1 MRLFV
6 VGATGRTGTA
16 LVNQALARGH
26 MVTALVRSPERLTA
40 KDPNLT
46 VLKGSV
52 LDEAQLLDGMRNHEA
67 VIATLGPREPFKR
80 GSLLRDSTLAITKAM
95 DRSGLKRLLVL
106 SAAALFPG
114 LPNRVVRFILRNT
127 MSDSLAMERIV
138 QASGL
143 NWTIVRPPRLTNGTS
158 LTYQSREDA
167 APAGAFSM
175 SRSAVA
181 AFMLDALEQKRH
193 FQKIVGLGI

>member
-1 MRLFV
+1 
-6 VGATGRTGTA
+6 
-16 LVNQALARGH
+16 
-26 MVTALVRSPERLTA
+26 MVTALVRSPERMTV
-40 KDPNLT
+40 KDANLT

-52 LDEAQLLDGMRNHEA
+52 LDEALLLDGMKNHDA
-67 VIATLGPREPFKR
+67 AIATLGPREPFKR

-106 SAAALFPG
+106 SEAALFPG
-114 LPNRVVRFILRNT
+114 LPNRIIRFILRHT

-143 NWTIVRPPRLTNGTS
+143 DWTIVRPPRLTNGTS

-167 APAGAFSM
+167 APAGAFSI

-181 AFMLDALEQKRH
+181 AFMLDALEQKKH
-193 FQKIVGLGI
+193 FQKIVGLGK

>member
-1 MRLFV
+1 VRLFV